1 MASDFEKER
10 QKALRQKAIAAG
22 NEALT
27 KLRRAQNQLETARGW
42 GVLDMLGGGI
52 ITSMT
57 KHDKMND
64 AEGYISDARKSLRA
78 FDKELKELQNLND
91 LQNINLDTRDF
102 IGMTDLL
109 FDNLGSDIAMQRR
122 ILDAHQK
129 IQRAIN
135 KVSDIM
141 RKL

>member
-1 MASDFEKER
+1 
-10 QKALRQKAIAAG
+10 
-22 NEALT
+22 
-27 KLRRAQNQLETARGW
+27 
-42 GVLDMLGGGI
+42 MLGGGI

-78 FDKELKELQNLND
+78 FEKELKELQNLND